1 MTESFEEISNKIKT
15 EFEFNSNSADFVAFF
30 KPFIIKVFLNIIF
43 SEKTNRKTKIAI
55 FNIFLTSPKVLKYL
69 LELIS
74 DKELLI
80 ILNSVDINDLLVN
93 NIDDNLKVL
102 LKNRLNKEVGVF
114 PKVKLLKQIPTKLQ
128 NIINDWKNLELNTN
142 INQNIINRQPNEIT
156 REQINNGNNFETPKF
171 ETLNQNSQITDK
183 TLKNNVQID
192 FQDIL
197 IGIEFSESTL
207 ELLKKA
213 TNIKDKILIIAN
225 KEKIDLF
232 QLERLKSLLKEE
244 HDIGALFVNVLLNKQ
259 VNKDIDILKYIINN
273 ARKFGNFELWSDA
286 NDQLNIAEE
295 ENRKKLEEEKNN
307 SFVGRLN
314 REREMYN

>member
-1 MTESFEEISNKIKT
+1 MSESFEEISNRIKT
-15 EFEFNSNSADFVAFF
+15 EFEFNSDSADFVSFF

-43 SEKTNRKTKIAI
+43 SEKTSRKTKIDI

-80 ILNSVDINDLLVN
+80 ILNSADINDLLVN
-93 NIDDNLKVL
+93 NIDDDLKVS

-114 PKVKLLKQIPTKLQ
+114 PKVKLLRQIPTKLQ
-128 NIINDWKNLELNTN
+128 NIINNWKDLKLNTN
-142 INQNIINRQPNEIT
+142 TKSTNEIT
-156 REQINNGNNFETPKF
+156 REQIGNENNFETPKF

-183 TLKNNVQID
+183 TLKNDTRID

-244 HDIGALFVNVLLNKQ
+244 HDIGALFVNILLNKQ
-259 VNKDIDILKYIINN
+259 VNKDIDILKYIINS

-295 ENRKKLEEEKNN
+295 ENRKRLEEEKNN

-314 REREMYN
+314 REREMYD

>member
-15 EFEFNSNSADFVAFF
+15 EFEFNSNSTDFVSFF

-43 SEKTNRKTKIAI
+43 SEKTNRKTKIDI

-128 NIINDWKNLELNTN
+128 NIINNWKDLELN

-156 REQINNGNNFETPKF
+156 REQINNENNFETPEYK
-171 ETLNQNSQITDK
+171 TLNQNSQITNNA
-183 TLKNNVQID
+183 LKQDTQINL
-192 FQDIL
+192 QDIL
-197 IGIEFSESTL
+197 IGMEFSESTL

-259 VNKDIDILKYIINN
+259 VNKDIDVLKYIINN

-286 NDQLNIAEE
+286 NDQLNITEE
-295 ENRKKLEEEKNN
+295 ENKKRLEEQKNN